1 MNRRRIFNIC
11 LTIVITAAFILL
23 GAFVFG
29 DSYLRFGE
37 TAKDF
42 GLSVG
47 YYFCTLF
54 GLDHNI
60 VPSVTEYS
68 SVMDWSILLPSDF
81 EGFTSQSK
89 SFFALL
95 IDGENFAG
103 YWAKVGDVMLMLMK
117 VVAIILPCLLILG
130 LVIWRLYKS
139 GNTKHNK
146 DTVPL
151 KVFKSFS
158 RCLYQP
164 LKRTVL
170 SYRDFLTE
178 HRAVWILWAV
188 MWSFHLNVASI
199 VTGFLAYYF
208 YFVLSFDVANLYV
221 QVCKLL
227 IDLQVI
233 FRHFPWWCIAFVC
246 WLLFDRWRKNI
257 AQNRLR
263 HFEARNCGFI
273 NELPIVSMACG
284 SMGKKKTT
292 LITDMVL
299 SQEVMFRQKALE
311 ILQQNDMKFPYFPW
325 IAFEDELRRC
335 MEHGTVYNLASVKAW
350 VALKRSR
357 FIRHRNAQT
366 QLYGYDYARYGT
378 TFDDSLKIS
387 RLFEVL
393 ETYAQAYFIY
403 VLESSLIVA
412 NYSVRTDNMM
422 ADNGNFPM
430 WITDFFPKRRRPQ
443 SRHAHILDF
452 DVLRLGRKVL
462 ENNPKAGSFEFGVVG
477 ITEIGKERGNNLELK
492 EVKKVTDEANQKNDL
507 FNSWLKMCRHSATVD
522 NFPFIKVFTDEQRP
536 ESWGADARDLCD
548 VVHIVSSGNTRLTL
562 PFYTIEEM
570 ISEWTFNR
578 FISLYYD
585 FRFRRGDNT
594 LLVHILKSVVAWLWR
609 RNLCIY
615 NRFGYSVL
623 KIEKERGTMDG
634 KTENK
639 KYYLMSAKI
648 YAQRF
653 STDCFSDYFN
663 DMARRSYTGLA
674 DYLEY
679 ATEKASVEEL
689 RMQNSYFIN
698 SLYRDADGDSS
709 A

>member
-1 MNRRRIFNIC
+1 MNRRRVFNIC
-11 LTIVITAAFILL
+11 LSVLITAAFALL
-23 GAFVFG
+23 AVFVFS

-37 TAKDF
+37 AVKDF

-54 GLDHNI
+54 GIEHNI

-68 SVMDWSILLPSDF
+68 SVMDWSILLPSDL

-95 IDGENFAG
+95 VDGENFAS
-103 YWAKVGDVMLMLMK
+103 YWAKVGDVMLVLLK
-117 VVAIILPCLLILG
+117 VAAIVLPCLLILW

-164 LKRTVL
+164 LKRAVL

-178 HRAVWILWAV
+178 YRAVWIFWAV
-188 MWSFHLNVASI
+188 MWAFHLNAASI

-221 QVCKLL
+221 QVCKLF

-233 FRHFPWWCIAFVC
+233 FRHFPWWFIAFVC

-412 NYSVRTDNMM
+412 NYSVRTDNLM

-430 WITDFFPKRRRPQ
+430 WLTDFFPRHRRPQ

-477 ITEIGKERGNNLELK
+477 ITEIGKERGNNLELR
-492 EVKKVTDEANQKNDL
+492 EIKKGADDTNQKNDL

-536 ESWGADARDLCD
+536 ESWGADARDLADIINIASCGD
-548 VVHIVSSGNTRLTL
+548 MRLAL

-570 ISEWTFNR
+570 LSEWAFNR
-578 FISLYYD
+578 FLSLYYD

-609 RNLCIY
+609 RNLRIY

-648 YAQRF
+648 YSQRF

>member
-1 MNRRRIFNIC
+1 MNKRKVFNIC
-11 LTIVITAAFILL
+11 LSVLITAAFILL
-23 GAFVFG
+23 GVFVFG

-47 YYFCTLF
+47 YYLCTLF
-54 GLDHNI
+54 GLDHDI

-68 SVMDWSILLPSDF
+68 SVMDWDILLPSDF
-81 EGFTSQSK
+81 KGFTSQAK
-89 SFFALL
+89 SFFSLL
-95 IDGENFAG
+95 VDGENFAG
-103 YWAKVGDVMLMLMK
+103 YWVKIGDVMLVLLK

-170 SYRDFLTE
+170 SYRDFLAA

-188 MWSFHLNVASI
+188 MWAFHLNAASI
-199 VTGFLAYYF
+199 VMGFLAYYF

-221 QVCKLL
+221 QVCKLF

-477 ITEIGKERGNNLELK
+477 ITEIGKERGNNLELREIRK
-492 EVKKVTDEANQKNDL
+492 GAEVTNQKNDL

-536 ESWGADARDLCD
+536 ESWGADARDLADIINIASCGD
-548 VVHIVSSGNTRLTL
+548 MRLAL

-570 ISEWTFNR
+570 LSEWAFNR
-578 FISLYYD
+578 FLSLYYD

-609 RNLCIY
+609 RNLRIF

-674 DYLEY
+674 DYLDY

-689 RMQNSYFIN
+689 KMQNSYFIN
-698 SLYRDADGDSS
+698 SLYGNADNGS

>member
-1 MNRRRIFNIC
+1 M
-11 LTIVITAAFILL
+11 
-23 GAFVFG
+23 
-29 DSYLRFGE
+29 
-37 TAKDF
+37 
-42 GLSVG
+42 
-47 YYFCTLF
+47 
-54 GLDHNI
+54 
-60 VPSVTEYS
+60 
-68 SVMDWSILLPSDF
+68 
-81 EGFTSQSK
+81 
-89 SFFALL
+89 
-95 IDGENFAG
+95 
-103 YWAKVGDVMLMLMK
+103 
-117 VVAIILPCLLILG
+117 
-130 LVIWRLYKS
+130 
-139 GNTKHNK
+139 
-146 DTVPL
+146 
-151 KVFKSFS
+151 S
-158 RCLYQP
+158 R
-164 LKRTVL
+164 
-170 SYRDFLTE
+170 
-178 HRAVWILWAV
+178 
-188 MWSFHLNVASI
+188 
-199 VTGFLAYYF
+199 
-208 YFVLSFDVANLYV
+208 
-221 QVCKLL
+221 
-227 IDLQVI
+227 
-233 FRHFPWWCIAFVC
+233 FVC

-325 IAFEDELRRC
+325 IAFEDELRHC

-412 NYSVRTDNMM
+412 NYSVRTDNLM
-422 ADNGNFPM
+422 ADNGNFPV
-430 WITDFFPKRRRPQ
+430 WLTDFFPKRRRPQ

-477 ITEIGKERGNNLELK
+477 ITEIGKERGNNLELR
-492 EVKKVTDEANQKNDL
+492 EIKKGADDTNQKNDL

-536 ESWGADARDLCD
+536 ESWGADARDLADIINIASCGD
-548 VVHIVSSGNTRLTL
+548 MRLAL

-570 ISEWTFNR
+570 LSEWAFNR
-578 FISLYYD
+578 FMRLYED

-594 LLVHILKSVVAWLWR
+594 LLVHILKSITAWLWR
-609 RNLCIY
+609 RNLRIY
-615 NRFGYSVL
+615 NRFGYSIL

-639 KYYLMSAKI
+639 KYYLMNAKI
-648 YAQRF
+648 YAKRF

-663 DMARRSYTGLA
+663 DMAKKSKTGLT
-674 DYLEY
+674 DYIEY
-679 ATEKASVEEL
+679 ATEKATVDEL
-689 RMQNSYFIN
+689 KMQNSYFIN
-698 SLYRDADGDSS
+698 SLYGNAGNGS

>member
-1 MNRRRIFNIC
+1 MNRRRVFNIC
-11 LTIVITAAFILL
+11 LSVLITAAFALL
-23 GAFVFG
+23 AVFVFS

-37 TAKDF
+37 SVKDF

-54 GLDHNI
+54 GIEHNI

-68 SVMDWSILLPSDF
+68 SVMDWSILLPSDL

-95 IDGENFAG
+95 IDGENFAS
-103 YWAKVGDVMLMLMK
+103 YWAKVGDVMLVLLK
-117 VVAIILPCLLILG
+117 VVAIMLPCLLILG

-188 MWSFHLNVASI
+188 MWAFHLNAASI

-221 QVCKLL
+221 QVCKLF

-233 FRHFPWWCIAFVC
+233 FRYFPWWCIAFIC
-246 WLLFDRWRKNI
+246 WLLFDHWRKSI
-257 AQNRLR
+257 ALNRLR

-350 VALKRSR
+350 IALKRSR
-357 FIRHRNAQT
+357 FLRHRNAQT

-403 VLESSLIVA
+403 VIHSSLIVA
-412 NYSVRTDNMM
+412 NYSVRTDNLM

-430 WITDFFPKRRRPQ
+430 WLTDFFPKRRRTQ

-492 EVKKVTDEANQKNDL
+492 EVKKGADDTNQKNDL

-570 ISEWTFNR
+570 ISEWMFNR

-594 LLVHILKSVVAWLWR
+594 LLVHILKSVTAWLWR
-609 RNLCIY
+609 RNLRIY
-615 NRFGYSVL
+615 NRYGYSIL

-663 DMARRSYTGLA
+663 DMAGKSGMGLM

-679 ATEKASVEEL
+679 TTEKATVEEL
-689 RMQNSYFIN
+689 KMQNSYFIN
-698 SLYRDADGDSS
+698 GLYKDADDSS

>member
-1 MNRRRIFNIC
+1 MNRCRVFNIC
-11 LTIVITAAFILL
+11 LSVLLTAAFALL
-23 GAFVFG
+23 AVFVFS

-37 TAKDF
+37 AVKDF

-54 GLDHNI
+54 GIEHNI

-68 SVMDWSILLPSDF
+68 SVMDWSIFLPSDF

-95 IDGENFAG
+95 IDGENFAS
-103 YWAKVGDVMLMLMK
+103 YWSKVGDVMLVLLK
-117 VVAIILPCLLILG
+117 VVAIMLPCLLVLG

-139 GNTKHNK
+139 GNTKHNR
-146 DTVPL
+146 DTIPLRIFKKLSEWIYRPL
-151 KVFKSFS
+151 KITIASF
-158 RCLYQP
+158 
-164 LKRTVL
+164 VN
-170 SYRDFLTE
+170 FLRE
-178 HRAVWILWAV
+178 NRAVWMLWMGIWA
-188 MWSFHLNVASI
+188 FNLNAASI
-199 VTGFLAYYF
+199 VMGFLAYYF

-246 WLLFDRWRKNI
+246 WLLFDHWRKCI

-350 VALKRSR
+350 IALKRSR
-357 FIRHRNAQT
+357 FLRHRNAQT

-430 WITDFFPKRRRPQ
+430 WLTDFFPKRRRPQ

-477 ITEIGKERGNNLELK
+477 ITEIGKERGNNLELR
-492 EVKKVTDEANQKNDL
+492 EIKKGAEDTNQKNDL

-536 ESWGADARDLCD
+536 ESWGADARDLADIINIASCGD
-548 VVHIVSSGNTRLTL
+548 MRLAL

-570 ISEWTFNR
+570 LSEWAFNR
-578 FISLYYD
+578 FLSLYYD

-609 RNLCIY
+609 RNLRIY

-689 RMQNSYFIN
+689 KMQNSYFIN